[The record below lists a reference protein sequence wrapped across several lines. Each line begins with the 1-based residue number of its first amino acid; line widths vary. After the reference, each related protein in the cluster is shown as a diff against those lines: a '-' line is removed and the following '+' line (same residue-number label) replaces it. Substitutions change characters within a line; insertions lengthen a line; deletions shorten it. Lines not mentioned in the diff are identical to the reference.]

1 MFLRKMILPAVIV
14 SLISGCSTVTP
25 ENQAKI
31 SYFQQQYESAITV
44 DQEYGIL
51 INGAESGMVGKDNA
65 DNVKKALNDFVAS
78 GGEISPSF
86 KAGLIDQCYSKGIP
100 GSIYCTAN
108 NIDSYISDFK
118 FQQEEKR
125 LSEERQRKEQA
136 KIAACNARPDCRR
149 EKAISNASDSLNQQ
163 YQMVLAMNPYDQ
175 GDFDGAIRK
184 VCRVAGESQRQGVSL
199 DTMRENM
206 RLAEGIDPQTRY
218 AAILVATACWILS
231 ENGVSDGTT
240 KIRLPY

>member
-1 MFLRKMILPAVIV
+1 MKR
-14 SLISGCSTVTP
+14 LIFTLVFPLLLTGCAATP
-25 ENQAKI
+25 Q
-31 SYFQQQYESAITV
+31 
-44 DQEYGIL
+44 DQKNLY
-51 INGAESGMVGKDNA
+51 
-65 DNVKKALNDFVAS
+65 DNVPMRSDSGETWTVSSLKKDFMDRTGKELVAPGALDCQWNQECYYNAYA
-78 GGEISPSF
+78 
-86 KAGLIDQCYSKGIP
+86 KAHDDGLKP
-100 GSIYCTAN
+100 
-108 NIDSYISDFK
+108 YIEA
-118 FQQEEKR
+118 QE
-125 LSEERQRKEQA
+125 KEQRREIA
-136 KIAACNARPDCRR
+136 QETAACNASPDCRR

-218 AAILVATACWILS
+218 AAIQVATACWILS